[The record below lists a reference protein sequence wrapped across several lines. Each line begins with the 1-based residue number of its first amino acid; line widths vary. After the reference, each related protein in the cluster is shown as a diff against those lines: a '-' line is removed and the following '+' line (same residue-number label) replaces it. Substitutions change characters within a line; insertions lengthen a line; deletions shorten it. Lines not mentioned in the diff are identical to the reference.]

1 MRQGKAQAAEREY
14 QAVLQR
20 DPNDIQALSGLF
32 NLYVAQNRTDAA
44 LALASRI
51 DQAGTGSSLGP
62 EGRAEV
68 MRMRAK
74 KYELAGEGDAAFR
87 IYQDAIVSDPS
98 NPWLRLDFARFLTNQ
113 GERGQAR
120 EMVQSMVDAP
130 GATPA
135 ALHAAA
141 VWYDEQ
147 EMSIDAIYAIDRV
160 PVAQQTSAMRDLR
173 YRTYMKAQIN
183 RAKAFA
189 EAGLPREAHRI
200 LDELYRLPP
209 QTVEKTAMVASAMAD
224 VGDTDRKSTRLNSS
238 H

>member
-1 MRQGKAQAAEREY
+1 M
-14 QAVLQR
+14 L
-20 DPNDIQALSGLF
+20 LF
-32 NLYVAQNRTDAA
+32 FFLMIRRPPRSTRTAT
-44 LALASRI
+44 LFPYTTLFRS
-51 DQAGTGSSLGP
+51 
-62 EGRAEV
+62 
-68 MRMRAK
+68 
-74 KYELAGEGDAAFR
+74 GEGDAAFR

-189 EAGLPREAHRI
+189 EAGLPREA
-200 LDELYRLPP
+200 
-209 QTVEKTAMVASAMAD
+209 Q
-224 VGDTDRKSTRLNSS
+224 DRKSTR
-238 H
+238 